1 MIESFPSTIGRSS
14 LGARTINLAAIL
26 SLGLLTACSDGG
38 DSSPGAPTEPPA
50 EVVPFQELYDQG
62 VTRYLGEY
70 TPMLSEAEGDIVQ
83 HKFGAGDGPLCRNG
97 SEYQMATFDQGS
109 EDLVIYLEGGGG
121 CWSTFCVANTD
132 ATAGIGQVGLLDP
145 NREDNPVRDWNQVFV
160 PYCDGGLHGSDVD
173 RDVDLDGD
181 GNVELQRGLRNL
193 SAALDVAVN
202 TFPAPR
208 RILLTGESAGGFGTI
223 FAMPLLR
230 YLFPDAR
237 IDVVNDSGVGVLYP
251 DQPELTLERLEEWNM
266 LAFIPESCPNC
277 IPDDGHLTEY
287 LIWQLEQDTSIK
299 RGMLSYNRDFTIGV
313 FFLGIGQDA
322 FEEAV
327 YEEMEQLN
335 AALPGRNKSWIPA
348 GVGHT
353 FLRAEPDQTAGGVPV
368 LDWVGYL
375 LSDSEEWVSV
385 GD

>member
-1 MIESFPSTIGRSS
+1 VA
-14 LGARTINLAAIL
+14 ARTVNLAAVL
-26 SLGLLTACSDGG
+26 SLGVLTACSDGG
-38 DSSPGAPTEPPA
+38 DSSPAAPTEPPA

-62 VTRYLGEY
+62 ISRYLGEY
-70 TPMLSEAEGDIVQ
+70 TPMLSEADGDIVQ

-109 EDLVIYLEGGGG
+109 ENLVIYLEGGGV
-121 CWSTFCVANTD
+121 CWSTFCSANTE

-160 PYCDGGLHGSDVD
+160 PYCDGGLHGSDAD

-202 TFPAPR
+202 TFPAAK
-208 RILLTGESAGGFGTI
+208 RILLTGESAGGFGTV
-223 FAMPLLR
+223 FATPLVR
-230 YLFPDAR
+230 SLFPDAR
-237 IDVVNDSGVGVLYP
+237 IDVVNDSGVGVLRPGEP
-251 DQPELTLERLEEWNM
+251 DFILDRLEEWNAS
-266 LAFIPESCPNC
+266 AFIPESCPEC
-277 IPDDGHLTEY
+277 IADDGHLTEY

-299 RGMLSYNRDFTIGV
+299 RGMLSYNRDFTISV
-313 FFLGIGQDA
+313 FFVGIGQDA
-322 FEEAV
+322 FEEAL
-327 YEEMEQLN
+327 YEEMAQLN
-335 AALPGRNKSWIPA
+335 AALPERNKSWIPA

-353 FLRAEPDQTAGGVPV
+353 FLRDEPDQTAGGVPV

-385 GD
+385 ED

>member
-1 MIESFPSTIGRSS
+1 MLLHSRNR
-14 LGARTINLAAIL
+14 LHALAALFSIYFL
-26 SLGLLTACSDGG
+26 AACSENSNNGDGNG
-38 DSSPGAPTEPPA
+38 GTEP
-50 EVVPFQELYDQG
+50 EVAPFQELYDQG
-62 VTRYLGEY
+62 VNRYLGQY
-70 TPMLSEAEGDIVQ
+70 SPMLSEESDGIVQ
-83 HKFGAGDGPLCRNG
+83 HRFGAGDGPLCRNG

-109 EDLVIYLEGGGG
+109 ENLVIYLEDGGG
-121 CWSTFCVANTD
+121 CWSTFCAANTD

-145 NREDNPVRDWNQVFV
+145 NRGDNPVRDWNQVFV
-160 PYCDGGLHGSDVD
+160 PYCDGGLHASDAD

-181 GNVELQRGLRNL
+181 GKVELQRGLRNL

-202 TFPAPR
+202 TFPSPR

-223 FAMPLLR
+223 FALPLVR
-230 YLFPDAR
+230 YLYPDAR
-237 IDVVNDSGVGVLYP
+237 IDVVDDSGVGVARP
-251 DQPELTLERLEEWNM
+251 DQPEFLRMLLEEWNM
-266 LAFIPESCPNC
+266 GAYLPESCPDC
-277 IPDDGHLTEY
+277 LGDDGHLTNF
-287 LIWQLEQDTSIK
+287 LIWQLEQDESIK

-322 FEEAV
+322 FEEAL
-327 YEEMEQLN
+327 YEEMAQLN
-335 AALPGRNKSWIPA
+335 EALPERNKSWIPA